1 MRRSLSF
8 QIIFSVSALIILVRL
23 VVNITNTISDF
34 GDYYKSKRQQ
44 LAVAAQLILDQ
55 EERSPKTYDDLYNYL
70 EVAKVA
76 NLIDFYQI
84 EQNGAV
90 KFKTDNVGNL
100 DVGIPP
106 SDQVMAA
113 SNVFFLKLRLTN
125 FDINFGFFGQNKYA
139 YWIYFKRDYAF
150 IFLDLALLVMV
161 VILMVRY
168 RLSIL
173 TAISGILSQ
182 VTPQDLK
189 KLDHPS
195 QEIHIIINFLRSF
208 IEQLSKSESLR
219 SLFGRNIAD
228 GILHE
233 LAPSGKFGLSPAPIK
248 KPPYPIETI
257 LVRFDMN
264 NYTRRA
270 LQENTEQLTALLSR
284 YFRKVKE
291 LRLRYGGLDYQFI
304 GDEKVLFFKIEEGQT
319 LQEQLLLAVAF
330 LRDAFELA
338 KKMSEQIPLT
348 FKAAVVPGTLT
359 FYELDESH
367 YFTGTPLIESAR
379 YLTTISEKDRSILS
393 MPAALSTQIEILSK
407 PFHQESVVL
416 KGYENPLT
424 IAYFDSIR
432 SDFVETSRTNPM
444 EASRSKPVDPKL
456 FLSDSGLCQI
466 LAELTSLIEADR
478 GNDSTHSHSQA
489 APLDNTQALNLPT
502 AYAIRFTEIF
512 HRLRDIPIQEVEPE
526 VAVAYE
532 KLLSRC
538 VEIYGPIEVQNKILA
553 NAISMSRIFVPQG
566 SETAGIKEKLLKL
579 VAHKDVRVSANALAA
594 SQRYEWNEKLVKDM
608 LQSPSN
614 RIRGDALALIGC
626 REINEAFFS
635 AWRGLVESENLNFI
649 LSGLWVGQ
657 EVLKFHLEKNPTHFK
672 SNPLVENMISTI
684 RRHLKSSQAE
694 VVQRAQWAL
703 AASQQ
708 S

>member
-1 MRRSLSF
+1 M
-8 QIIFSVSALIILVRL
+8 VRL
-23 VVNITNTISDF
+23 VVNVTNTISDF

-55 EERSPKTYDDLYNYL
+55 EERLPKSYDDLYNYL
-70 EVAKVA
+70 EVSKVA

-228 GILHE
+228 GILRE
-233 LAPSGKFGLSPAPIK
+233 LAPPGRVGMAPAPIK
-248 KPPYPIETI
+248 KPPYPIEAI

-319 LQEQLLLAVAF
+319 LQEQLLLAIAF

-393 MPAALSTQIEILSK
+393 LPADLSPQIEILSK
-407 PFHQESVVL
+407 PFHQESVIL

-424 IAYFDSIR
+424 ISYFDSIR
-432 SDFVETSRTNPM
+432 SHFMETSRTNPI
-444 EASRSKPVDPKL
+444 EASQSKPMDPRL
-456 FLSDSGLCQI
+456 FLSDDGLCQI
-466 LAELTSLIEADR
+466 LMELTDLIEADR
-478 GNDSTHSHSQA
+478 GIGSTNLHGQA
-489 APLDNTQALNLPT
+489 DPLNTTRVTAPTT
-502 AYAIRFTEIF
+502 YAARFTEIF
-512 HRLRDIPIQEVEPE
+512 HRLRDVPIQEVEPE

-532 KLLSRC
+532 RLLGRC
-538 VEIYGPIEVQNKILA
+538 VDIYGPIELQNKILA
-553 NAISMSRIFVPQG
+553 NAISMSRIFVPRG

-626 REINEAFFS
+626 REINETFFS
-635 AWRGLVESENLNFI
+635 AWKGVVESENANFI

-672 SNPLVENMISTI
+672 SNPLVENMIATI
-684 RRHLKSSQAE
+684 RRHLKSSRAE
-694 VVQRAQWAL
+694 IVQRAQWAL